1 MTQLQE
7 ITIKVPLTI
16 AEAYNQAD
24 EEKKQEIINRI
35 TFFLQPATIDKQT
48 AIAQLRQTMVEIGK
62 EAQSR
67 GLTPEILEEI
77 LNEDE

>member
-35 TFFLQPATIDKQT
+35 TFFLQPTSIDKQT
-48 AIAQLRQTMVEIGK
+48 AIAQLKQTMAEIGK
-62 EAQSR
+62 EAQAR
-67 GLTPEILEEI
+67 GLTPLKMRSSG
-77 LNEDE
+77 